1 VSETEVSGTLRIRR
15 MQSEDLPQVFELD
28 RNSFSLP
35 WPERSFR
42 FELENNEVSRCWVAE
57 LLPESGAPL
66 LVAMIVVWMI
76 ADEVHV
82 ATLAVSPEYR
92 RQKIAQRLLAHT
104 LIDAYH
110 SGANSSFL
118 EVRRSNQAAI
128 TLYQRFGYRE
138 VAVRRNY
145 YKDNQED
152 AILMDL
158 SPMNLE
164 NLKRFQ

>member
-1 VSETEVSGTLRIRR
+1 MSETEVSGTLRIRR

-57 LLPESGAPL
+57 LLSESGAPL
-66 LVAMIVVWMI
+66 LVAIIVVWMI

-158 SPMNLE
+158 APLNLE

>member
-57 LLPESGAPL
+57 LLPISGAPL

-158 SPMNLE
+158 APLNLE

>member
-145 YKDNQED
+145 YKDNQEY

>member
-66 LVAMIVVWMI
+66 LVAIIVVWMI

>member
-1 VSETEVSGTLRIRR
+1 MSETEVSGTLRIRR

>member
-1 VSETEVSGTLRIRR
+1 MSETEVSGTLRIRR

-158 SPMNLE
+158 APLNLE

>member
-1 VSETEVSGTLRIRR
+1 MSETEVSGTLRIRR

-28 RNSFSLP
+28 RSSFSLP

-158 SPMNLE
+158 APLNLE

>member
-28 RNSFSLP
+28 RSSFSLP

-158 SPMNLE
+158 APLNLE

>member
-1 VSETEVSGTLRIRR
+1 MSETEVSGTLRIRR

-28 RNSFSLP
+28 RSSFSLP

-82 ATLAVSPEYR
+82 ATLAVSPAYR